1 MKLIK
6 PFFKKMLEIN
16 PFNLSNFCIAGINYK
31 KTDADLRG
39 QYAINGDQYQQLIAI
54 AANMEVTEFFV
65 LSTCNRTEIYGFT
78 NQVSNLSNL
87 LCTQTKGSI
96 HQFNKI
102 AYVKNGVQAIEH
114 LFNVAAGL
122 DSQILGDYEIVGQIK
137 QAVKFS
143 REHHFIGAYL
153 ERLVNGVLQCS
164 KSIRTSTALSG
175 GTVSVSFAA
184 VKYIKEKIV
193 SIKDKK
199 ILLLGTGKIG
209 RNTCKNLVD
218 YLETKNITLINRTEE
233 KAVELATELGL
244 QFGSM
249 DELQKYIHE
258 SDIILVATNAVDPVI
273 VASHLINSGQKL
285 IIDLSIPY
293 NVEKSAQELPNIT
306 LVNVDELAEIK
317 DETLHKREAEIPQA
331 KSIIT
336 AHIQEFIDWHEMRKN
351 VPILKAVKH
360 KLQAMDSC
368 NLYNSY
374 FSTLTTELTQT
385 NAAEKIQ
392 KVINGMAIKMR
403 HQNYKGCNYIE
414 AINEYITT
422 GTN

>member
-1 MKLIK
+1 
-6 PFFKKMLEIN
+6 MLELN
-16 PFNLSNFCIAGINYK
+16 PINLSNFFLAGINYK
-31 KTDADLRG
+31 KTDANLRG
-39 QYAINGDQYQQLIAI
+39 QFAINGDQYQQMIAV
-54 AANMEVTEFFV
+54 ALQMEVTEFFV
-65 LSTCNRTEIYGFT
+65 LSTCNRTEIYGFA
-78 NQVSNLSNL
+78 NQSSNLSNL
-87 LCTQTKGSI
+87 LCSQTKGSI
-96 HQFNKI
+96 NQFNEI
-102 AYVKNGVQAIEH
+102 AYLKNGFQAIEH

-137 QAVKFS
+137 QAMKFS
-143 REHHFIGAYL
+143 KEHHFIGSYL
-153 ERLVNGVLQCS
+153 DRLVNGVLQCS

-233 KAVELATELGL
+233 KAAELATELGL
-244 QFGSM
+244 QYASI
-249 DELQKYIHE
+249 DELQKYIHQ
-258 SDIILVATNAVDPVI
+258 SDIILVATNAVEPVI
-273 VASHLINSGQKL
+273 LASHLINGGQKL
-285 IIDLSIPY
+285 IVDLSIPY

-331 KSIIT
+331 RAIID
-336 AHIQEFIDWHEMRKN
+336 AHIQEFMDWHEMRKN

-368 NLYNSY
+368 NLYTTC
-374 FSTLTTELTQT
+374 FSNLTTEFTQT
-385 NAAEKIQ
+385 NTAEKIQ

-414 AINEYITT
+414 AINEYITI

>member
-1 MKLIK
+1 
-6 PFFKKMLEIN
+6 MLELLPI
-16 PFNLSNFCIAGINYK
+16 NLSNFFIAGINYK
-31 KTDADLRG
+31 KTDANLRG
-39 QYAINGDQYQQLIAI
+39 QYAINADQYNQLILLAPE
-54 AANMEVTEFFV
+54 MGVTEFFI
-65 LSTCNRTEIYGFT
+65 LSTCNRTEIYGFAE
-78 NQVSNLSNL
+78 NVSNLANL
-87 LCTQTKGSI
+87 LCSQTKGSLDR
-96 HQFNKI
+96 FNEM
-102 AYVKNGVQAIEH
+102 AYSNNGNQAIEH

-143 REHHFIGAYL
+143 KEHNFIGAYL

-184 VKYIKEKIV
+184 VQYIKEKIDA
-193 SIKDKK
+193 IADKK

-218 YLETKNITLINRTEE
+218 YLATKNITLINRTEG
-233 KAVELATELGL
+233 KAAELATELGL
-244 QFGSM
+244 QYASM
-249 DELQKYIHE
+249 GELPKYIHE
-258 SDIILVATNAVDPVI
+258 SDIILVATNAVEPVI

-293 NVEKSAQELPNIT
+293 NVEKSAQELPTIT
-306 LVNVDELAEIK
+306 LVNVDELAKIK

-331 KSIIT
+331 KAIIA
-336 AHIQEFIDWHEMRKN
+336 AHIQEFMEWHEMRKN
-351 VPILKAVKH
+351 VPVLKAVKH

-368 NLYNSY
+368 SLYSNY
-374 FSTLTTELTQT
+374 FSTLTTEPTQMD
-385 NAAEKIQ
+385 AAEKIQ

-403 HQNYKGCNYIE
+403 HQNYRGCNYIE
-414 AINEYITT
+414 AINEYIAT

>member
-1 MKLIK
+1 
-6 PFFKKMLEIN
+6 MLELLPI
-16 PFNLSNFCIAGINYK
+16 NLSNFFIAGINYK
-31 KTDADLRG
+31 KTDANLRG
-39 QYAINGDQYQQLIAI
+39 QYAINADQYNQLILLAP
-54 AANMEVTEFFV
+54 ELGVTEFFI
-65 LSTCNRTEIYGFT
+65 LSTCNRTEIYGFAE
-78 NQVSNLSNL
+78 NVSNLANL
-87 LCTQTKGSI
+87 LCSQTKGSLDR
-96 HQFNKI
+96 FNEM
-102 AYVKNGVQAIEH
+102 AYSNNGNQAIEH

-143 REHHFIGAYL
+143 KEHNFIGAYL

-184 VKYIKEKIV
+184 VQYIKEKIDA
-193 SIKDKK
+193 IADKK

-218 YLETKNITLINRTEE
+218 YLATKNITLINRTEG
-233 KAVELATELGL
+233 KAAELATELGL
-244 QFGSM
+244 QYASM
-249 DELQKYIHE
+249 DELPKYIHE
-258 SDIILVATNAVDPVI
+258 SDIILVATNAVEPVI

-293 NVEKSAQELPNIT
+293 NVEKSAQELPTIT
-306 LVNVDELAEIK
+306 LVNVDELAKIK

-331 KSIIT
+331 KKIIA
-336 AHIQEFIDWHEMRKN
+336 AHIQEFMDWHEMRKN
-351 VPILKAVKH
+351 VPVLKAVKH

-368 NLYNSY
+368 SLYSNY
-374 FSTLTTELTQT
+374 FSTLTTEPTQMDS
-385 NAAEKIQ
+385 AEKIQ

-403 HQNYKGCNYIE
+403 HQNYRGCNYIE
-414 AINEYITT
+414 AINEYIAT

>member
-1 MKLIK
+1 
-6 PFFKKMLEIN
+6 MLEIK
-16 PFNLSNFCIAGINYK
+16 PINLSNFCIAGINYK
-31 KTDADLRG
+31 KTDANLRG

-102 AYVKNGVQAIEH
+102 AYVKHGVQAIEH

-233 KAVELATELGL
+233 KAAELATELGL
-244 QFGSM
+244 HYGSI

-374 FSTLTTELTQT
+374 FSNLTTELTQT

>member
-1 MKLIK
+1 
-6 PFFKKMLEIN
+6 MLEIN

-31 KTDADLRG
+31 KTDANLRG

-258 SDIILVATNAVDPVI
+258 SDIILVATNAAEPVI
-273 VASHLINSGQKL
+273 AASHLISSGQKL

-374 FSTLTTELTQT
+374 FSNLTTELTQT